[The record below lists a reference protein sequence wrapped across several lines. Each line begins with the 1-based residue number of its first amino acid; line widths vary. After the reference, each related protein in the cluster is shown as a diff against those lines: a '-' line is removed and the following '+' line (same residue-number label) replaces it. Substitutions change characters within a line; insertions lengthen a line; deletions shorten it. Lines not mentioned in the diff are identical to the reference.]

1 MEQILTEN
9 KPEKIFKVILQK
21 KPLKV
26 ITPEDIIERR
36 KRACISFLNKIDGII
51 VEKPTIEEMKQK
63 RIETKRQYEQLHR
76 AEYNTYM
83 NNYMKEKYKNNEE
96 HRLKEQAR
104 ARLRADKRRQNKLLE
119 SQEIINVM

>member
-26 ITPEDIIERR
+26 ITPEEQRERR
-36 KRACISFLNKIDGII
+36 KKACISFLNKIEGII

-63 RIETKRQYEQLHR
+63 RKETKRQYEQLHR
-76 AEYNTYM
+76 AEYNAYM

>member
-26 ITPEDIIERR
+26 ITPEDIIEKR

-63 RIETKRQYEQLHR
+63 RKETKRQYEQLHR
-76 AEYNTYM
+76 AEYNAYM

-96 HRLKEQAR
+96 HRLKIQTR
-104 ARLRADKRRQNKLLE
+104 ARLRADKHRQNKL
-119 SQEIINVM
+119 